1 MTPDQARRLLDGTT
15 PGPWEW
21 CEGKDQNGEFVAL
34 RGPDGVTDAL
44 RTWDGD
50 LYASGVHGTNA
61 DKALAAAAPT
71 LAAMIAGM
79 REEWGV
85 HVTGYPT
92 NIADWAEI
100 CDSPADSIEWHAD
113 EEAAQDFATER
124 EDDGFNTRIVR
135 RYVTEPEET

>member
-1 MTPDQARRLLDGTT
+1 MTPDKARDLLDGTT

-34 RGPDGVTDAL
+34 RGHGGVDAL

-71 LAAMIAGM
+71 LAALVAGM
-79 REEWGV
+79 REEW
-85 HVTGYPT
+85 
-92 NIADWAEI
+92 WAEFQGAEGGWHMI
-100 CDSPADSIEWHAD
+100 PDHKGREWGGKERAGAI
-113 EEAAQDFATER
+113 AAQWHN
-124 EDDGFNTRIVR
+124 DGFRARIVR
-135 RYVTEPEET
+135 RCVTEPEGDQ

>member
-79 REEWGV
+79 REEYAIAYLDRDGNI
-85 HVTGYPT
+85 TLLDDGYETLAAAQRRRARLLAKVRPSARIMRRT
-92 NIADWAEI
+92 VG
-100 CDSPADSIEWHAD
+100 EW
-113 EEAAQDFATER
+113 EEA
-124 EDDGFNTRIVR
+124 
-135 RYVTEPEET
+135 

>member
-1 MTPDQARRLLDGTT
+1 MTPDEARALLDGTT

-34 RGPDGVTDAL
+34 CGPDGADAL

-61 DKALAAAAPT
+61 DKALAAAPDMAH
-71 LAAMIAGM
+71 MIAGM

-85 HVTGYPT
+85 EERHEYTGE
-92 NIADWAEI
+92 WA
-100 CDSPADSIEWHAD
+100 WHSTHPD
-113 EEAAQDFATER
+113 R
-124 EDDGFNTRIVR
+124 ESACNAVNGMGHFRVVR
-135 RYVTEPEET
+135 RYVTEPEEIE